1 MKTFDK
7 GKPYSHFFFPVIFFV
22 FVWGFF
28 PPFLNAQEDIRA
40 LRDELRKTREESD
53 RRIKALEQKLETM
66 EAQSAKKEKELEE
79 KVASQTSSWVD
90 RYLRTQTGDS
100 RFVLGGYGFGNYVFR
115 GKHGDQNERT
125 NSFRAGFNPVFLYRL
140 NDWIYFEAEPE
151 FELSTTTEVGLE
163 YAKANV
169 FLNDYMTLGV
179 GKYLLPFG
187 EFVER
192 LHPAWIN
199 KLVTQPLP
207 FREET
212 DEGGLLP
219 FGQVGAQLRGA
230 VPLDSPG
237 RSVEY
242 TLFVGNGPR
251 FASKERGAI
260 LEGNQKDNNSPKA
273 YGARVG
279 FRPLPFDWG
288 LGRLKFG
295 ASTYNGVWRR
305 GRWLDVWGLDT
316 VYQREPFE
324 LRAEYLGFHR
334 EMFSGVSTD
343 NRNGWYLQGAYK
355 LSSVPIRFIDRS
367 EVILRFSGV
376 NSPQNPDPGDHPFI
390 KRPRQ
395 VTLGWD
401 YWLTPSVVWKLEYDR
416 DLPRGAGAEGKAGN
430 QFLTQF
436 AVGF

>member
-1 MKTFDK
+1 MGTSKKLSSCVFAL
-7 GKPYSHFFFPVIFFV
+7 SFLWFFFPPAVM
-22 FVWGFF
+22 
-28 PPFLNAQEDIRA
+28 AQQDIQA
-40 LRDELRKTREESD
+40 LREELRKTREESD
-53 RRIKALEQKLETM
+53 RRIGALEEKLQRM
-66 EAQSAKKEKELEE
+66 EAQSEQKAKELEE
-79 KVASQTSSWVD
+79 KVAQQAGSWAD
-90 RYLRTQTGDS
+90 RYLKTQTGES
-100 RFVLGGYGFGNYVFR
+100 RFVLSGYGFGNYVFR
-115 GKHGDQNERT
+115 GKQGNQNERT

-151 FELSTTTEVGLE
+151 FELSTGTEVGLE
-163 YAKANV
+163 FAQANV

-179 GKYLLPFG
+179 GKQLLPFG
-187 EFVER
+187 EFIER

-230 VPLDSPG
+230 VPLDRPG
-237 RSVEY
+237 RNIEY

-251 FASKERGAI
+251 FASEERGAI
-260 LEGNQKDNNSPKA
+260 LEGNQKDNNSSKA

-279 FRPLPFDWG
+279 FRPFPFDLG
-288 LGRLKFG
+288 LGRLKLG

-305 GRWLDVWGLDT
+305 GRWLNVFGLDT
-316 VYQREPFE
+316 VYQHEPFE

-334 EMFSGVSTD
+334 EMFSGVKTD

-355 LSSVPIRFIDRS
+355 LSSVPVQFIDRS
-367 EVILRFSGV
+367 EVIFRFGGV
-376 NSPQNPDPGDHPFI
+376 NSPQNPDPGNHPFV

-401 YWLTPSVVWKLEYDR
+401 FWLTPSVVWKMEYDR
-416 DLPRGAGAEGKAGN
+416 DFPRGDQKGN

>member
-1 MKTFDK
+1 METAKK
-7 GKPYSHFFFPVIFFV
+7 VSSCIFLFLS
-22 FVWGFF
+22 FLLLLF
-28 PPFLNAQEDIRA
+28 PPPLMAQEDIRA
-40 LRDELRKTREESD
+40 LRDELRKTREDSD
-53 RRIKALEQKLETM
+53 RRIRALEEKLQNM
-66 EAQSAKKEKELEE
+66 EAQTAKKEKELEE
-79 KVASQTSSWVD
+79 KVASQTGSWVD
-90 RYLRTQTGDS
+90 RFLKTQTGDS

-115 GKHGDQNERT
+115 GKHGNQNERT
-125 NSFRAGFNPVFLYRL
+125 NSFRAGFNPLILYRL

-151 FELSTTTEVGLE
+151 FELGTTTEVGLE
-163 YAKANV
+163 FAQANV

-179 GKYLLPFG
+179 GKQLLPFG
-187 EFVER
+187 EFIER

-199 KLVTQPLP
+199 KLITFPLP

-237 RSVEY
+237 RIIEY
-242 TLFVGNGPR
+242 ALYVGNGPR
-251 FASKERGAI
+251 FASENRGAI

-279 FRPLPFDWG
+279 FRPFPFDLDW
-288 LGRLKFG
+288 GRLKLG

-305 GRWLDVWGLDT
+305 GRQLNVWGLDG
-316 VYQREPFE
+316 VYQKDLIE

-334 EMFSGVSTD
+334 EMFSGTRTD

-355 LSSVPIRFIDRS
+355 LSSVPIQFIDRS

-376 NSPQNPDPGDHPFI
+376 NSPKNPDPGNHPFI
-390 KRPRQ
+390 KGPRQ
-395 VTLGWD
+395 FTLGWD
-401 YWLTPSVVWKLEYDR
+401 FWLTPSVVFKLEYDR
-416 DLPRGAGAEGKAGN
+416 DFPSGDKRGN